1 MLVINFLLMRSAPT
15 IPPSKIDKKESLT
28 IKETYHILKKDRN
41 LWKFFGAFWLFYGTF
56 LIFGSSSNF
65 LIKVFN
71 YSDLM
76 ISLAAVGLIL
86 FGAVGAIISSIFIKK
101 TRKYKMMI
109 TVTTFSA
116 TAFLLLMTM
125 ELLIAPVDFITLIIT
140 AFVGFFVVPV
150 VPASY

>member
-1 MLVINFLLMRSAPT
+1 M
-15 IPPSKIDKKESLT
+15 
-28 IKETYHILKKDRN
+28 
-41 LWKFFGAFWLFYGTF
+41 FYGTF

-65 LIKVFN
+65 LIKVFD

-101 TRKYKMMI
+101 TKKYKMMI
-109 TVTTFSA
+109 TVATFSA